1 MWQEVTREGIQKT
14 LIDIDALL
22 QFHVGMNATA
32 ELNIVPPEPEN
43 GSSLA
48 EAPTV

>member
-1 MWQEVTREGIQKT
+1 MWQEVAREGIQKT
-14 LIDIDALL
+14 LRDIDALL
-22 QFHVGMNATA
+22 QFNVGMSSLAD
-32 ELNIVPPEPEN
+32 LNIAPPEPQN